1 MMITSKKSAQA
12 VKECAQGVRV
22 ATYSDKSFCVF
33 GDTYP
38 LRKMLKAAK
47 LCYIHGLKCGPGWI
61 GSNKRKEAVL
71 QLLGVQLENLTESE
85 LFAIGE
91 RRASN
96 RKPTNNYNSTRR
108 V

>member
-12 VKECAQGVRV
+12 VKAVAQGVRV
-22 ATYSDKSFCVF
+22 ATYTEKSFCVF

-47 LCYIHGLKCGPGWI
+47 LCYIPGLKCGPGRI

-71 QLLGVQLENLTESE
+71 QLLGVQLENLTEAE
-85 LFAIGE
+85 VIALGE
-91 RRASN
+91 QRRAESE
-96 RKPTNNYNSTRR
+96 KQKADK
-108 V
+108 

>member
-1 MMITSKKSAQA
+1 MMMITSKKSAQA
-12 VKECAQGVRV
+12 VKAGAQGVRV

-47 LCYIHGLKCGPGWI
+47 LCYIPGLKCGPGWI

-71 QLLGVQLENLTESE
+71 RLLGVRLETLTEAE
-85 LFAIGE
+85 LIAIGE
-91 RRASN
+91 QRRAESEQ
-96 RKPTNNYNSTRR
+96 RKAD
-108 V
+108 